1 MSWEEEVEIMI
12 SSIHKNV
19 GELSE
24 LCVQYGISNAYE
36 LMDAIVSYAE
46 LVKYIKEQNNSG
58 NLRGLHDNILDDL
71 GFENENI

>member
-24 LCVQYGISNAYE
+24 LCVQYGISNAYQ

-58 NLRGLHDNILDDL
+58 NLKGLHDNILEDL
-71 GFENENI
+71 GF